1 MSHEHLKASW
11 RAEVEAIVRAELG
24 KMEAELARM
33 HHQVE
38 QSFTQLLSQSAARLA
53 AVSQEPSI
61 ADFAERAAAHL
72 AALSAAMPSTPP
84 ATPVVSEVEAP
95 PPVEEVP
102 APPPT
107 AAAPPPTVDLQ
118 TLYYYLIEIQSQST
132 QAEVL
137 NLLIARAME
146 YAPRVAL
153 FVVKSGNIV
162 AWTERGFETSGVSL
176 RGLTIPLEAQTT
188 LFTALEQQM
197 AVLDSPYAYPENQI
211 LLDRIGQAPEAI
223 AGIPL
228 LVRGK
233 VAAVLYAD
241 SGDQPAE
248 RIAIPPLQILTN
260 VAGLTVELL
269 NARSRL
275 ATTTVPVTDRATQ
288 TMAPPPVTTES
299 VPPPATVSEPQVP
312 AAPAAT
318 EPPAEAAEE
327 TGAPAHQESV
337 AETTPAEVH
346 ETTYQT
352 TYPDEPAEASAVQ
365 AEAGY
370 GTGTPAGPEV
380 STVEAYHPTPQVATE
395 PDGYLAGDTQPDSTV
410 PATVPEMVAVT
421 TETSLETQEPEFKP
435 EPIPPYVP
443 PGPTI
448 QEPASTSPVQF
459 GEPAPPSTSLWP
471 QPSPEPPPAVQPP
484 PPPIFEPTVESGT
497 PPPGNGVFNVA
508 PLSPRETAPAPPP
521 PPPVSVAAP
530 SAPPKPT
537 TDEEAKA
544 HNDARRFAR
553 LLVSEIKLYNEAK
566 VTEGRINRDLYDRLK
581 EDIDRSR
588 QMYDKRVNPIVAAKF
603 DYFYDE
609 LVSSLAEGDASRLG
623 ADCPG
628 PVLVQ
633 PE

>member
-11 RAEVEAIVRAELG
+11 RAEIEAIVRAELG

-61 ADFAERAAAHL
+61 ADFAERAVAHL
-72 AALSAAMPSTPP
+72 AALSVPP
-84 ATPVVSEVEAP
+84 PPTSLTTPVPVSEKEAP
-95 PPVEEVP
+95 PPVEEVS
-102 APPPT
+102 APPP
-107 AAAPPPTVDLQ
+107 AVPAPPPTVDLQ
-118 TLYYYLIEIQSQST
+118 ALYYYLIEIQSQST

-162 AWTERGFETSGVSL
+162 AWTERGFETAGVSL

-188 LFTALEQQM
+188 LFAALEQQM

-211 LLDRIGQAPEAI
+211 LLDRIGQAPEAL

-275 ATTTVPVTDRATQ
+275 ATTTVPVADRATQ

-299 VPPPATVSEPQVP
+299 VPPPATVSEPQEYP
-312 AAPAAT
+312 ATAPPT
-318 EPPAEAAEE
+318 EAADA
-327 TGAPAHQESV
+327 TGAPQESV
-337 AETTPAEVH
+337 TETTATDVQETVQ
-346 ETTYQT
+346 ETTYQA
-352 TYPDEPAEASAVQ
+352 EPAETSAVQ
-365 AEAGY
+365 AEAGD
-370 GTGTPAGPEV
+370 GAVTPAGTEV
-380 STVEAYHPTPQVATE
+380 SIGTEYDSTPQVSSQ
-395 PDGYLAGDTQPDSTV
+395 PDGHLAGDAQPDSAA

-421 TETSLETQEPEFKP
+421 AETSPEPQEPEFKP
-435 EPIPPYVP
+435 EPIPPYVA

-448 QEPASTSPVQF
+448 PEPAPAPAVQF
-459 GEPAPPSTSLWP
+459 GESAPPSTFLWP

-484 PPPIFEPTVESGT
+484 APIFDPTVESGT
-497 PPPGNGVFNVA
+497 PPPGNGAFTVA

-521 PPPVSVAAP
+521 PVSVAAP
-530 SAPPKPT
+530 VAPPKPT

>member
-11 RAEVEAIVRAELG
+11 RAEIEAIVRAELG

-53 AVSQEPSI
+53 AVSQEPAI
-61 ADFAERAAAHL
+61 ADFAERAVAHL
-72 AALSAAMPSTPP
+72 AALAAPLPPTSA
-84 ATPVVSEVEAP
+84 ATPVPAHEAEPP

-102 APPPT
+102 APPV
-107 AAAPPPTVDLQ
+107 AAAPPLPTVDLQ
-118 TLYYYLIEIQSQST
+118 ALYYYLVEIQSQPT

-137 NLLIARAME
+137 NLLVTRALE

-162 AWTERGFETSGVSL
+162 AWTERGFETAGVSL
-176 RGLTIPLEAQTT
+176 RGLTIPLEAKTT
-188 LFTALEQQM
+188 LFAALEQQM
-197 AVLDSPYAYPENQI
+197 AVLDSPYAYAENQI
-211 LLDRIGQAPEAI
+211 LLDRIGPAPEAM

-275 ATTTVPVTDRATQ
+275 ATTAVAVTDRTTQ
-288 TMAPPPVTTES
+288 TMAPPPVTTETAPS
-299 VPPPATVSEPQVP
+299 TTAVSEVQVRPVVTEQP
-312 AAPAAT
+312 AAAPV
-318 EPPAEAAEE
+318 AAE
-327 TGAPAHQESV
+327 TVAPQESV
-337 AETTPAEVH
+337 AETTAAEVQ
-346 ETTYQT
+346 ETTY
-352 TYPDEPAEASAVQ
+352 PAETHETSA
-365 AEAGY
+365 APAGY
-370 GTGTPAGPEV
+370 GTEMPARPDV
-380 STVEAYHPTPQVATE
+380 STMVEYSPTPQVSPQ
-395 PDGYLAGDTQPDSTV
+395 PDGYPAEDAQPDRMA

-435 EPIPPYVP
+435 EPLPPYVP

-448 QEPASTSPVQF
+448 QEPAPAPPVQF
-459 GEPAPPSTSLWP
+459 GETVPPSTSLWP
-471 QPSPEPPPAVQPP
+471 QPSPEPPPTVQPP
-484 PPPIFEPTVESGT
+484 PVFEPTVESGT
-497 PPPGNGVFNVA
+497 PSPGNGIFAVA
-508 PLSPRETAPAPPP
+508 PLSASQPPAS
-521 PPPVSVAAP
+521 VSVAVP

-566 VTEGRINRDLYDRLK
+566 VAEGRINRDLYDRLK

-588 QMYDKRVNPIVAAKF
+588 QMYDKRVSPIVAAKF

-609 LVSSLAEGDASRLG
+609 LVSSLAEGDPSRLG

-628 PVLVQ
+628 PVLIQ